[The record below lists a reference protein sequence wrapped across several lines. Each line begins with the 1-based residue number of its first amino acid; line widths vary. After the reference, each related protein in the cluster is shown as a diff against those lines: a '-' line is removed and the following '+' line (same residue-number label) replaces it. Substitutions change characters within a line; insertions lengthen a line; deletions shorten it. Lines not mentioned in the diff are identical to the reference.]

1 MRDEYGMQVT
11 RNGLMVVVM
20 AHAVTKDDEGVDSLN
35 ERVVD
40 VDVDVDVMN
49 TPMRWQ
55 TNGEK
60 WKRKRKTNEWMN
72 AKSTVM
78 G

>member
-1 MRDEYGMQVT
+1 MCIGMSADCGVLRVMRDEYGVQVT

-49 TPMRWQ
+49 TPMR
-55 TNGEK
+55 
-60 WKRKRKTNEWMN
+60 
-72 AKSTVM
+72 
-78 G
+78 